1 MKETDLQLHHRFLQ
15 SLTQLSPN
23 LETLREALLK
33 VGPRYHVFKLD
44 AEQQGNAAFIKN
56 RKSFPLFEDRRVKQ
70 GRTESFVLE
79 YHYSDMYKLKLHFV
93 PAGMPFD
100 EEEQEILELYAMDIY
115 YYLLSLQAVRAFQ
128 DSSTTHHLTGL
139 LNYSGY
145 IRKIIWLMDESVPL
159 SFYDAFY
166 INIEGFGSI
175 NKRLGFQAGDELI
188 RRFAEIVKS
197 FMKEDEI
204 AAHMGGDN
212 FAVLLRKSRKDEFIR
227 YLADVPVALPGL
239 EEEVHLASRA
249 GIWEIVEDKIDP
261 ADVINR
267 PVVALNQAKNVLHQP
282 IAYATEHML
291 DMVSQRKGVLVNY
304 QAALDREEFL
314 IYYQPKV
321 DSRDKRLVGAESL
334 VRWQRNG
341 KLVSPGVFIPPL
353 EENGLMVLLDY
364 YVLQHTCDDLKK
376 WIAEGYE
383 PVPVSVNFSRKDL
396 QDKHLAENIN
406 DIIERSGVDK
416 SLIEVEVTETMDSE
430 EHGELAAFIDKLYRY
445 GIMTAIDDFG
455 SGYSSLSTLREYRV
469 HTLKIDRSFVNSNDF
484 SWKDEIILRD
494 IIHMAQELGIE
505 TLTEG
510 VERDDQLFFV
520 NSVGC
525 YVIQG
530 YYYDKPMPRDDFER
544 RLKNKQ
550 YK

>member
-1 MKETDLQLHHRFLQ
+1 MKENDLQLHHRFLQ
-15 SLTQLSPN
+15 SLTFLPAK

-33 VGPRYHVFKLD
+33 VGPRYHVFKLEV
-44 AEQQGNAAFIKN
+44 EQQGNAAIIKN
-56 RKSFPLFEDRRVKQ
+56 QKQFVLFEDRRVK
-70 GRTESFVLE
+70 ESKHSPYTVN
-79 YHYSDMYKLKLHFV
+79 YHYNDIYGLKLHFV
-93 PAGMPFD
+93 PAAGPFTD
-100 EEEQEILELYAMDIY
+100 EEKELLELYAMDIY
-115 YYLLSLQAVRAFQ
+115 FYLLSLQAVRAFM
-128 DSSTTHHLTGL
+128 DSRTTHHLTGL

-145 IRKIIWLMDESVPL
+145 IQKIIWLMEEGVPL

-166 INIEGFGSI
+166 INIQGFGSI
-175 NKRLGFQAGDELI
+175 NKRLGHQTGDELI
-188 RRFAEIVKS
+188 RRFAEIIKS
-197 FMKEDEI
+197 FLKEDEI

-212 FAVLLRKSRKDEFIR
+212 FAVLLRKSRKEEFIG
-227 YLADVPVALPGL
+227 YLADVPIVLPKL

-282 IAYATEHML
+282 IAYATERML
-291 DMVSQRKGVLVNY
+291 DMVTQRKGILVNY
-304 QAALDREEFL
+304 QQALDREEFMV
-314 IYYQPKV
+314 YYQPKV
-321 DSRDKRLVGAESL
+321 DSRDKKLVGAESL
-334 VRWQRNG
+334 VRWQRDG

-353 EENGLMVLLDY
+353 EENGLIVLLDY
-364 YVLQHTCDDLKK
+364 YVLKRTCEDLKK
-376 WIAEGYE
+376 WIDEGYE

-396 QDKHLAENIN
+396 EDKNLAENIN
-406 DIIERSGVDK
+406 NIIETAGIDK
-416 SLIEVEVTETMDSE
+416 KLIQVEVTETSDAE

-455 SGYSSLSTLREYRV
+455 SGYSSLSTLREYHV
-469 HTLKIDRSFVNSNDF
+469 HTLKIDRSFVNNNDF
-484 SWKDEIILRD
+484 SWKDEIILKD

-530 YYYDKPMPRDDFER
+530 YYYDKPLPRDDFER

>member
-1 MKETDLQLHHRFLQ
+1 MKETDRRLHQKFLRN
-15 SLTQLSPN
+15 LTQLPAK
-23 LETLREALLK
+23 LETVREALSEM
-33 VGPRYHVFKLD
+33 GNRYHIWKIE
-44 AEQQGNAAFIKN
+44 AKQQGDTAIIKN
-56 RKSFPLFEDRRVKQ
+56 RKKFSLFEDRTIKRGGSDPYVLNYQYNSIYEVKLNFYPIAN
-70 GRTESFVLE
+70 RFTE
-79 YHYSDMYKLKLHFV
+79 
-93 PAGMPFD
+93 D
-100 EEEQEILELYAMDIY
+100 EKEILELYAMDIY

-145 IRKIIWLMDESVPL
+145 IKKVIWLMDESVPL

-166 INIEGFGSI
+166 INIESFGNI
-175 NKRLGFQAGDELI
+175 NKRLGHQKGDELI
-188 RRFAEIVKS
+188 RKYAEIIKA
-197 FMKEDEI
+197 FLEEDEI

-212 FAVLLRKSRKDEFIR
+212 FAVLLRKSRKDDFIR
-227 YLADVPVALPGL
+227 YIADVPVVLPKMD
-239 EEEVHLASRA
+239 EEVHLASRA

-267 PVVALNQAKNVLHQP
+267 PVVALNQAKNVLHKP
-282 IAYATEHML
+282 VAYATERML
-291 DMVSQRKGVLVNY
+291 DMVSERKGVLVHY
-304 QAALDREEFL
+304 QAALDQEEFQVF
-314 IYYQPKV
+314 YQPKV
-321 DSRDKRLVGAESL
+321 DSRTKQLVGAESL
-334 VRWQRNG
+334 VRWFRDG
-341 KLVSPGVFIPPL
+341 KMISPGAFLPPL
-353 EENGLMVLLDY
+353 EENGLIVTLDY
-364 YVLQHTCDDLKK
+364 YVLRRTCADLKK
-376 WIAEGYE
+376 WIGEGYE

-396 QDKHLAENIN
+396 ADKHLAENIN
-406 DIIERSGVDK
+406 AIIEESGIDK
-416 SLIEVEVTETMDSE
+416 NLIEVEVTETVDSA
-430 EHGELAAFIDKLYRY
+430 EHGELAAFIDKLYHY

-455 SGYSSLSTLREYRV
+455 SGYSSLSTLREFRV

-494 IIHMAQELGIE
+494 IIHMAAELGIE

-530 YYYDKPMPRDDFER
+530 YYYDKPLQRDDFEK